1 MFIYLIIR
9 ILSNNVFL
17 RINKIILFLFRK
29 NKTKEADSSLINR
42 FKKSDDKE
50 CMGILFE
57 RYTYLVYGICM
68 KYLKDEEKSK
78 DAVMEVFEKVMQEI
92 HNYEISNFS
101 SWLHSV
107 TRNYCLMQLR
117 SEKNKNKISDKW
129 QKSEQLFMEMAE
141 EMHLT
146 NTNENEEQLQQL
158 ELAIEQLNN
167 EQRIC
172 IKLFYIEEKSYQ
184 DVATITGYDL
194 KQVKS
199 YLQNGKRNL
208 WNIMRKKQW

>member
-1 MFIYLIIR
+1 M
-9 ILSNNVFL
+9 
-17 RINKIILFLFRK
+17 FLFRK
-29 NKTKEADSSLINR
+29 NKIEEDDISLVNR
-42 FKKSDDKE
+42 FKKSDDRE

-78 DAVMEVFEKVMQEI
+78 DAVMEVFEKVMHEI
-92 HNYEISNFS
+92 LHHEINNFS

-107 TRNYCLMQLR
+107 ARNYCLMQLR
-117 SEKNKNKISDKW
+117 SQKTKNEKSTEW
-129 QKSEQLFMEMAE
+129 QKSEMLFMEMAE
-141 EMHLT
+141 EMHLSVKD
-146 NTNENEEQLQQL
+146 EKEEQLQKL

-167 EQRIC
+167 EQKKC
-172 IKLFYIEEKSYQ
+172 IQLFYIEQKSYQ
-184 DVATITGYDL
+184 EVAQITGYDL

-208 WNIMRKKQW
+208 ENLMRKNDGE

>member
-1 MFIYLIIR
+1 M
-9 ILSNNVFL
+9 
-17 RINKIILFLFRK
+17 FLFRK
-29 NKTKEADSSLINR
+29 NKSEEDDMSLINR
-42 FKKSDDKE
+42 FKKSDDKD
-50 CMGILFE
+50 CIGILFE

-68 KYLKDEEKSK
+68 KFLKDEEKCK

-92 HNYEISNFS
+92 YKHEISNFS

-117 SEKNKNKISDKW
+117 SEKSETLKLNEW
-129 QKSEQLFMEMAE
+129 QKSELLFMEIAE
-141 EMHLT
+141 EMHLIT
-146 NTNENEEQLQQL
+146 TNEKEKQLQQL
-158 ELAIEQLNN
+158 ELAIEELNI
-167 EQRIC
+167 EQKTC

-184 DVATITGYDL
+184 DIATITGYDL

-208 WNIMRKKQW
+208 ENIMRKNNGK